1 VNRKGDPSLT
11 DQPVLAFQVALQ
23 RGSAGVALDT
33 SELDEPPFIRVGE
46 VDSVRADAVLPD
58 RFRQA
63 RPAQELKET
72 DLEVASHD
80 HRLTALEHSANN
92 TQARSAQAGQCVQAP
107 VQVCGGGE
115 APPHG
120 ALQGSL
126 HHFVVHDRS

>member
-1 VNRKGDPSLT
+1 VSHHVCPCEPQGDPPLT

-92 TQARSAQAGQCVQAP
+92 TQPIMARCSNDSGQSR
-107 VQVCGGGE
+107 
-115 APPHG
+115 H
-120 ALQGSL
+120 
-126 HHFVVHDRS
+126 R